1 MHINLLRKKFLK
13 IQEKSKNK
21 YAINFLNKLL
31 ETRYVYHFDWFGVPT
46 IQFPSDLMVIQDLIF
61 RSKPDIIIET
71 GVAHGGSLI
80 FYSSLLSLLKVKNY
94 KIIGIDIKIKKE
106 NRKKILNSKVSKNI
120 ELIETSSV
128 NLETFKKLKLKTK
141 NKRVLVILDS
151 NHSESHV
158 FEELEMFSKLI
169 KKNNYIVVM
178 DTSIEFINQKFINR
192 GREFGKGNSPY
203 TAVKKFI
210 KKNKKFKIDKSYENK
225 SFISSCYSG
234 FLKRIS

>member
-13 IQEKSKNK
+13 IQEKRKQK

-61 RSKPDIIIET
+61 KSKPDIIIET

-80 FYSSLLSLLKVKNY
+80 FYSSLLSLLKVKNF
-94 KIIGIDIKIKKE
+94 KVIGIDIKIKKE
-106 NRKKILNSKVSKNI
+106 NRNRILNSKVSKNI

-128 NLETFKKLKLKTK
+128 NRETFNKLRLKTK

-151 NHSESHV
+151 DHSASHV
-158 FEELEMFSKLI
+158 FEELEMLSQLI
-169 KKNNYIVVM
+169 KKNNYIIVM
-178 DTSIEFINQKFINR
+178 DTSIEFINQKFINK
-192 GREFGKGNSPY
+192 GRKFRKGNSPY

-210 KKNKKFKIDKSYENK
+210 KKNKNFKIDKSYENK

-234 FLKRIS
+234 FLKRIT

>member
-128 NLETFKKLKLKTK
+128 NLETFKKLKLK
-141 NKRVLVILDS
+141 
-151 NHSESHV
+151 
-158 FEELEMFSKLI
+158 KL
-169 KKNNYIVVM
+169 
-178 DTSIEFINQKFINR
+178 F
-192 GREFGKGNSPY
+192 
-203 TAVKKFI
+203 
-210 KKNKKFKIDKSYENK
+210 
-225 SFISSCYSG
+225 
-234 FLKRIS
+234 

>member
-1 MHINLLRKKFLK
+1 MNINLLRKKFLK
-13 IQEKSKNK
+13 IQEKRKQK

-61 RSKPDIIIET
+61 KSKPDIIIET

-80 FYSSLLSLLKVKNY
+80 FYSSLLSLLKVKNF
-94 KIIGIDIKIKKE
+94 KVIGIDIKIKKE
-106 NRKKILNSKVSKNI
+106 NRNRILNSKVSKNI

-128 NLETFKKLKLKTK
+128 NRETFNKLRLKTK

-151 NHSESHV
+151 DHSASHV
-158 FEELEMFSKLI
+158 FEELEMLSQLI
-169 KKNNYIVVM
+169 KKNNYIIVM
-178 DTSIEFINQKFINR
+178 DTSIEFINQKFINK
-192 GREFGKGNSPY
+192 GRKFRKGNSPY

-210 KKNKKFKIDKSYENK
+210 KKNKNFKIDKSYENK

-234 FLKRIS
+234 FLKRIT

>member
-61 RSKPDIIIET
+61 KSKPDIIIET